1 MDVFDRFSYTFVYQK
16 IKIKM
21 LKKTTL
27 IISTSVFMG
36 FSALS
41 TAQEGQV
48 TIHQD
53 ELIPELLDK
62 KTEMTRDSRLGDR
75 YRIQLFSGVNS
86 EASTI
91 IKEYRS
97 LYPQWTSTI
106 VYETP
111 NYKVWVGNF
120 RNSLEADRA
129 LLEIKKTFPAAFRFK
144 PEKK

>member
-1 MDVFDRFSYTFVYQK
+1 
-16 IKIKM
+16 M
-21 LKKTTL
+21 LRRNKLILTTTL
-27 IISTSVFMG
+27 LLGIT
-36 FSALS
+36 ALT

-48 TIHQD
+48 TIVQD
-53 ELIPELLDK
+53 DRIPELLELK
-62 KTEMTRDSRLGDR
+62 SRMTKDSRLGDR
-75 YRIQLFSGVNS
+75 YRIQLFSGDNN
-86 EASTI
+86 EASKV

-97 LYPQWTSTI
+97 LYPEWASTI

-144 PEKK
+144 PEKR